1 MKEYK
6 TIILEESNS
15 VGILKLNRPK
25 KLNAFNM
32 QMLEDML
39 DAIDLVNKNDNLKSL
54 IITGNGKA
62 FCAGAD
68 LSLGENT
75 FDNGFDTKLSHEADF
90 RRDAGGI
97 LALKIYNSLKPVIAA
112 SNGAAV
118 GVGATMQLPADIR
131 IATSNSRYGFVF
143 AKRGIVPDGCA
154 SWFLPKIIGIPM
166 ALELCYSGKIINSTE
181 AQRIGLVNYLVD
193 DDDLIIKAI
202 EISNMLCDSTAPI
215 SVAMTRHMLWSLSA
229 EDNPENA
236 HIIESKLI
244 NSRGASD
251 DAKEG
256 VMSFLEKRSAN
267 FKNKISSDLPNDF
280 PWRESQFKE

>member
-112 SNGAAV
+112 SNG
-118 GVGATMQLPADIR
+118 L
-131 IATSNSRYGFVF
+131 S
-143 AKRGIVPDGCA
+143 
-154 SWFLPKIIGIPM
+154 
-166 ALELCYSGKIINSTE
+166 
-181 AQRIGLVNYLVD
+181 
-193 DDDLIIKAI
+193 LI
-202 EISNMLCDSTAPI
+202 
-215 SVAMTRHMLWSLSA
+215 
-229 EDNPENA
+229 
-236 HIIESKLI
+236 HI
-244 NSRGASD
+244 
-251 DAKEG
+251 
-256 VMSFLEKRSAN
+256 
-267 FKNKISSDLPNDF
+267 
-280 PWRESQFKE
+280 